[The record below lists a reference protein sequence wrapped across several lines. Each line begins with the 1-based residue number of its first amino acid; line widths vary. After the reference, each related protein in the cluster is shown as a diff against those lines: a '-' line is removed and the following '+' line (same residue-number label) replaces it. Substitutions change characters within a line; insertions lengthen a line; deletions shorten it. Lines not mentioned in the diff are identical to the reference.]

1 MSLSKGYVRT
11 NLFILNINRGLAY
24 HGDCLVSLRMG
35 IMRTSLVILTLD
47 RGLAYPEVSGEFDN
61 GEYAGQF
68 DYPYHRHRYG
78 LHWSVW

>member
-1 MSLSKGYVRT
+1 M
-11 NLFILNINRGLAY
+11 
-24 HGDCLVSLRMG
+24 SLRMG

-47 RGLAYPEVSGEFDN
+47 RGLAYPEVAGEFEN

-68 DYPYHRHRYG
+68 GYPYHRHRSG